1 GEGAVELGR
10 RGLRV
15 MDPGRALVGL
25 GSVLEGGGGSAVVAD
40 VEWDRF
46 VPAFTS
52 RRPSPLLTTLPQ
64 AAEIL
69 TALGAP
75 SEPSSTGATLTA
87 LAERVAALSPQGR
100 ADALLE
106 HVRRAA
112 GRALGHDDATVMA
125 ADRAFRDMGFDSLTA
140 VELRNALIKD
150 TGLALPATLVFD
162 HPTPAALAQHLDAEL
177 SGESGTMATM
187 LADLETGI
195 ARIMKAD
202 PDQDARSLLGA
213 RLRTLL
219 SEIELLGAGPDVH
232 GPSLGDRLDGASD
245 EELFDFISRELEQ

>member
-1 GEGAVELGR
+1 
-10 RGLRV
+10 
-15 MDPGRALVGL
+15 
-25 GSVLEGGGGSAVVAD
+25 
-40 VEWDRF
+40 
-46 VPAFTS
+46 
-52 RRPSPLLTTLPQ
+52 
-64 AAEIL
+64 
-69 TALGAP
+69 
-75 SEPSSTGATLTA
+75 
-87 LAERVAALSPQGR
+87 
-100 ADALLE
+100 
-106 HVRRAA
+106 
-112 GRALGHDDATVMA
+112 VMA

-187 LADLETGI
+187 LADLEAGI

-245 EELFDFISRELEQ
+245 EELFDLISRELEQ

>member
-1 GEGAVELGR
+1 
-10 RGLRV
+10 
-15 MDPGRALVGL
+15 
-25 GSVLEGGGGSAVVAD
+25 GGGSAVVAD

-52 RRPSPLLTTLPQ
+52 RRPSPLLTALPQ

-75 SEPSSTGATLTA
+75 SEPSPAGATLTA
-87 LAERVAALSPQGR
+87 LAERVAALPPQGR

-112 GRALGHDDATVMA
+112 GKALGHDDTTAMS

-177 SGESGTMATM
+177 SGENGTMATM
-187 LADLETGI
+187 LADLEADI

-219 SEIELLGAGPDVH
+219 SEIELVGDGVPDVH

-245 EELFDFISRELEQ
+245 EELFDLISRELEQ